1 MFFICASG
9 TNLFS
14 LVLERYIAV
23 VKPLKYLTF
32 MKRHRVIQMVFTSW
46 GIPFL
51 FTLIFSLF
59 RLDSIHSIDDYRWLS
74 SAICICFSRQPC
86 ALHLCFLLF
95 TAWDHTLATQLHF
108 NHRVVK
114 VQTRNNSVVKWV
126 VLVTCVFLLCYGIF
140 LRCSLLFLTG
150 HKCGYDFYCKVPLQ
164 VINSG
169 INPIAYAFFKRDIKQ
184 ECKRLLF
191 KRRRHL

>member
-1 MFFICASG
+1 MVVNGFVIFLVYSKRQLRTKTNVFVVSLAVADFGLGMFAAPSRLLCSMVNECISDKKASLHIMRVWVFFVCASV

-59 RLDSIHSIDDYRWLS
+59 RLDSIHSIDDYR
-74 SAICICFSRQPC
+74 
-86 ALHLCFLLF
+86 
-95 TAWDHTLATQLHF
+95 
-108 NHRVVK
+108 
-114 VQTRNNSVVKWV
+114 
-126 VLVTCVFLLCYGIF
+126 
-140 LRCSLLFLTG
+140 
-150 HKCGYDFYCKVPLQ
+150 
-164 VINSG
+164 
-169 INPIAYAFFKRDIKQ
+169 
-184 ECKRLLF
+184 
-191 KRRRHL
+191 

>member
-1 MFFICASG
+1 MTIG
-9 TNLFS
+9 DYHRLFVFAFEAT
-14 LVLERYIAV
+14 LC
-23 VKPLKYLTF
+23 
-32 MKRHRVIQMVFTSW
+32 VI
-46 GIPFL
+46 
-51 FTLIFSLF
+51 LIF
-59 RLDSIHSIDDYRWLS
+59 
-74 SAICICFSRQPC
+74 
-86 ALHLCFLLF
+86 FLASMFLIVYKQNS
-95 TAWDHTLATQLHF
+95 WDHTLATQLHF

-150 HKCGYDFYCKVPLQ
+150 HKCGNDFYCKVPLQ

-169 INPIAYAFFKRDIKQ
+169 INPIAYAFFKRDVKQ

>member
-1 MFFICASG
+1 MTIGDYRRLFVFAFRG
-9 TNLFS
+9 NL
-14 LVLERYIAV
+14 VRN
-23 VKPLKYLTF
+23 
-32 MKRHRVIQMVFTSW
+32 
-46 GIPFL
+46 
-51 FTLIFSLF
+51 LIF
-59 RLDSIHSIDDYRWLS
+59 
-74 SAICICFSRQPC
+74 
-86 ALHLCFLLF
+86 FLASMFLIVYKQNS
-95 TAWDHTLATQLHF
+95 WDHTLATQLHF

-150 HKCGYDFYCKVPLQ
+150 HKCGNDFYCKVPLQ

-169 INPIAYAFFKRDIKQ
+169 INPIANAFFKRDVKQ

-191 KRRRHL
+191 TSPRIQRHIRDFH

>member
-59 RLDSIHSIDDYRWLS
+59 RLDSIRSIDDYR
-74 SAICICFSRQPC
+74 
-86 ALHLCFLLF
+86 
-95 TAWDHTLATQLHF
+95 
-108 NHRVVK
+108 
-114 VQTRNNSVVKWV
+114 
-126 VLVTCVFLLCYGIF
+126 
-140 LRCSLLFLTG
+140 
-150 HKCGYDFYCKVPLQ
+150 
-164 VINSG
+164 
-169 INPIAYAFFKRDIKQ
+169 
-184 ECKRLLF
+184 
-191 KRRRHL
+191 

>member
-9 TNLFS
+9 TNLFT

-32 MKRHRVIQMVFTSW
+32 MKRYRVIQMVLHL
-46 GIPFL
+46 GEFL
-51 FTLIFSLF
+51 FFSLLFLLYF
-59 RLDSIHSIDDYRWLS
+59 RLDSIHSIDDYRWL

-95 TAWDHTLATQLHF
+95 TAWDYTLATQLHL

-150 HKCGYDFYCKVPLQ
+150 HKCGNDFYCKVPLQ